1 MMQDKILIIEDDTKI
16 ARFLELELTHEG
28 YKIEIAH
35 DGRTGL
41 EMAQNDTFQAIL
53 LDLMLP
59 RLSGI
64 EVCRRVRQDDEIT
77 PIIMLTAKDDVTDK
91 VTGLDIGA
99 DDYVTK
105 PFAIE
110 ELLARI
116 RVALKRNQ
124 RISHDVSG
132 VINIGHLTINSDAH
146 VVSVGDDEIE
156 LTAREY
162 DLLLYLVANKNHAVS
177 REKILNDVWGFDYLG
192 ETNVVDVYISY
203 LRSKIDQ
210 PYSKKLIKTVRS
222 VGYIIKEEANGD

>member
-1 MMQDKILIIEDDTKI
+1 MADKILIVEDDVKI
-16 ARFLELELTHEG
+16 ARFVELELKHEG
-28 YKIEIAH
+28 YEVDVAR
-35 DGRTGL
+35 DGREGL
-41 EMAQNDTFQAIL
+41 GMAEAFEYQTIL

-64 EVCRRVRQDDEIT
+64 EVCRRIRQKDEAV
-77 PIIMLTAKDDVTDK
+77 PIIMLTAKDDISDK

-116 RVALKRNQ
+116 RVVLKRTVRLVQ
-124 RISHDVSG
+124 KISGKVA
-132 VINIGHLTINSDAH
+132 IGHIEIDDDAH
-146 VVSVGDDEIE
+146 TVKSQGDEIE

-162 DLLLYLVANKNHAVS
+162 DLLLYLVENKNRAVS

-203 LRSKIDQ
+203 LRAKIDQ
-210 PYSKKLIKTVRS
+210 PYDTKLIKTVRS
-222 VGYIIKEEANGD
+222 VGYIIKEEQVER

>member
-1 MMQDKILIIEDDTKI
+1 MADKILIVEDDAKI
-16 ARFLELELTHEG
+16 ARFVELELKHEG
-28 YKIEIAH
+28 YEVEIAR
-35 DGRTGL
+35 DGREGL
-41 EMAQNDTFQAIL
+41 GMAEAFKYQAIL

-64 EVCRRVRQDDEIT
+64 EVCRRVRQNDEAT
-77 PIIMLTAKDDVTDK
+77 PIIMLTAKDDISDK

-99 DDYVTK
+99 DDYITK

-116 RVALKRNQ
+116 RVVLKRNA
-124 RISHDVSG
+124 RMTNKVSG
-132 VINIGHLTINSDAH
+132 KVQIGHITIDNDAH
-146 VVSVGDDEIE
+146 TVNCGEEGIE

-162 DLLLYLVANKNHAVS
+162 DLLLYLVENKNRAVS

-203 LRSKIDQ
+203 LRAKIDQ
-210 PYSKKLIKTVRS
+210 PFGEKLIKTVRS
-222 VGYIIKEEANGD
+222 VGYIIKEADGE

>member
-1 MMQDKILIIEDDTKI
+1 MADKILMVEDDAKI
-16 ARFLELELTHEG
+16 ARFVELELKHEG
-28 YKIEIAH
+28 YDVEIAR
-35 DGRTGL
+35 DGREGL
-41 EMAQNDTFQAIL
+41 SMAENSNYQAIL

-64 EVCRRVRQDDEIT
+64 EVCRRVRQSDETT
-77 PIIMLTAKDDVTDK
+77 PIIMLTAKDDISDK

-99 DDYVTK
+99 DDYITK

-116 RVALKRNQ
+116 RVVLKRNA
-124 RISHDVSG
+124 RMTPKATGKIK
-132 VINIGHLTINSDAH
+132 IGHIEIDDDAH
-146 VVSVGDDEIE
+146 IVKIGDKEAD

-162 DLLLYLVANKNHAVS
+162 DLLLYLVENKNRAVS

-203 LRSKIDQ
+203 LRAKIDQ
-210 PYSKKLIKTVRS
+210 PFGTKIIKTVRS
-222 VGYIIKEEANGD
+222 VGYIIKDEENE

>member
-1 MMQDKILIIEDDTKI
+1 MADKILIVEDDAKI
-16 ARFLELELTHEG
+16 ARFVELELKHEG
-28 YKIEIAH
+28 YDVDIAR
-35 DGRTGL
+35 DGREGL
-41 EMAQNDTFQAIL
+41 GMAEAFKYQAVL

-64 EVCRRVRQDDEIT
+64 EVCRRIRQNDEAT
-77 PIIMLTAKDDVTDK
+77 PIIMLTAKDDISDK

-99 DDYVTK
+99 DDYITK

-116 RVALKRNQ
+116 RVVLKRNA
-124 RISHDVSG
+124 RMVNKVSG
-132 VINIGHLTINSDAH
+132 KVHIGHITIDDDAH
-146 VVSVGDDEIE
+146 TVNCGEEGIE

-162 DLLLYLVANKNHAVS
+162 DLLLYLVENKNRAVS

-203 LRSKIDQ
+203 LRAKIDQ
-210 PYSKKLIKTVRS
+210 PFEKKLIKTVRS
-222 VGYIIKEEANGD
+222 VGYIIKEAEGE

>member
-1 MMQDKILIIEDDTKI
+1 MDKILIIEDDIKI
-16 ARFLELELTHEG
+16 ARFVELELTHEG
-28 YKIEIAH
+28 YSVEIAH
-35 DGRTGL
+35 DGREGL
-41 EMAQNDTFQAIL
+41 GMAQAIKYQAIL

-59 RLSGI
+59 KLSGI
-64 EVCRRVRQDDEIT
+64 EVCRRIRQEDESI
-77 PIIMLTAKDDVTDK
+77 PILMLTAKDDVTDK

-99 DDYVTK
+99 DDYITK

-116 RVALKRNQ
+116 RVVLKRSS
-124 RISHDVSG
+124 RMSKVVSG
-132 VINIGHLTINSDAH
+132 VTKIGHLTINPDAH
-146 VVSVGDDEIE
+146 VVSVEDVEIE

-162 DLLLYLVANKNHAVS
+162 DLLLYLVANKNCAVS

-210 PYSKKLIKTVRS
+210 PYGEKLIRTVRS
-222 VGYIIKEEANGD
+222 VGYIIKEDGVEK